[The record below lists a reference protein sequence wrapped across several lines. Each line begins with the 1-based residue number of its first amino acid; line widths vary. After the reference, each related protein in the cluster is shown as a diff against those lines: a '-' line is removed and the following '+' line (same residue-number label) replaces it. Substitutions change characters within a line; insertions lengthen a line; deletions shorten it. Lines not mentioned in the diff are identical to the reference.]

1 MLESFGL
8 GFSIALRPESLIA
21 MVVGVGW
28 GILGGALPGISGSI
42 AMALLLPLTFGLD
55 ASVALM
61 MLAGVWAGA
70 GYGGSIP
77 AILIKTPGTASA
89 AAAIFDGFELHR
101 QGKTGKALG
110 VSLVTGTIGGLV
122 SVIFLIALLVPLSR
136 ITLAFG
142 PPEYFAV
149 ALFGLVIISS
159 LSEHA
164 MLKGLISGFFGLAIA
179 VVGVDPLSAVQRF
192 TFGRLE
198 LYEGFELVAVLI
210 GLFAV
215 TEMLTQAGRLA
226 QWRKITDTATSTAMP
241 TLGELRGV
249 GRATTVGAIV
259 GLIVGV
265 MPGAGQTVA
274 SFVAYNEAKRWSKHP
289 EQFGKGSLEGVAA
302 PETANNAVQGGDLV
316 PALALGIPG
325 SNSAAIM
332 LAALVLH
339 GLRPGPML
347 FTTNPEVVYSLFAG
361 LIIVNFLMLVI
372 GFLILRLCMLVVNVP
387 VPYLITGVLSLVIVG
402 SYSINNSS
410 FDPLV
415 AVAFGAVGYLMNR
428 YGFSPA
434 ATVLGLLLGYLV
446 EISMRRALIMSN
458 VGWAIFVERPIALA
472 FVILSVLTLLYP
484 FVMRWRAARRQRATA
499 VDDSHPAPA

>member
-1 MLESFGL
+1 
-8 GFSIALRPESLIA
+8 
-21 MVVGVGW
+21 
-28 GILGGALPGISGSI
+28 
-42 AMALLLPLTFGLD
+42 
-55 ASVALM
+55 
-61 MLAGVWAGA
+61 
-70 GYGGSIP
+70 
-77 AILIKTPGTASA
+77 
-89 AAAIFDGFELHR
+89 
-101 QGKTGKALG
+101 
-110 VSLVTGTIGGLV
+110 
-122 SVIFLIALLVPLSR
+122 
-136 ITLAFG
+136 
-142 PPEYFAV
+142 
-149 ALFGLVIISS
+149 
-159 LSEHA
+159 
-164 MLKGLISGFFGLAIA
+164 MLKGLMAGFIGLGIA
-179 VVGVDPLSAVQRF
+179 VVGLDPLSGVQRF
-192 TFGRLE
+192 TFERLE
-198 LYEGFELVAVLI
+198 LYEGFELVPVLI

-226 QWRKITDTATSTAMP
+226 QWRRITDTGTSTAMP

-249 GRATTVGAIV
+249 GRATTIGTIV

-274 SFVAYNEAKRWSKHP
+274 SFVAYNEARRWSKHP

-361 LIIVNFLMLVI
+361 LIIVNVLLLAI
-372 GFLILRLCMLVVNVP
+372 GFLILRLCMLVVNVR
-387 VPYLITGVLSLVIVG
+387 VPYLVTGVLTLVIVG
-402 SYSINNSS
+402 SYSINNST

-415 AVAFGAVGYLMNR
+415 AVAFGAIGYLMNR

-446 EISMRRALIMSN
+446 EISMRRSLILSS
-458 VGWAIFVERPIALA
+458 GSWAIFFERPIALA
-472 FVILSVLTLLYP
+472 FMILSILTLFYP
-484 FVMRWRAARRQRATA
+484 IFIQWWAARKGRPVPTL
-499 VDDSHPAPA
+499 PIEGG

>member
-1 MLESFGL
+1 VLENFALGL
-8 GFSIALRPESLIA
+8 SIALRPESLLA
-21 MVVGVGW
+21 MTIGVCW
-28 GILGGALPGISGSI
+28 GILGGALPGITGSI

-55 ASVALM
+55 TSVALM
-61 MLAGVWAGA
+61 MLAGVWVGA

-77 AILIKTPGTASA
+77 AILIKTPGTPA
-89 AAAIFDGFELHR
+89 AAATILDGYELHR

-110 VSLVTGTIGGLV
+110 ISLVTGTIGGLV
-122 SVIFLIALLVPLSR
+122 SVVVLVALLIPLSR
-136 ITLAFG
+136 VTLAFG

-159 LSEHA
+159 LTEDS

-192 TFGRLE
+192 TFDRLE
-198 LYEGFELVAVLI
+198 LYEGFDLVAVLI

-226 QWRKITDTATSTAMP
+226 QWQRITDEKTSTDMP
-241 TLGELRGV
+241 TLGELRSV
-249 GRATTVGAIV
+249 GKATAIGSVVGM
-259 GLIVGV
+259 IVGV
-265 MPGAGQTVA
+265 MPGAGTTVA

-289 EQFGKGSLEGVAA
+289 EEFGKGSLEGVAA
-302 PETANNAVQGGDLV
+302 PETANNSVQGGDLV

-347 FTTNPEVVYSLFAG
+347 FETNPDVVYSLFSG
-361 LIIVNFLMLVI
+361 LVIVNFIMLVV
-372 GFLILRLCMLVVNVP
+372 GFLILRLCMAVVNVR
-387 VPYLITGVLSLVIVG
+387 VPYLVMGVLSLVVVG
-402 SYSINNSS
+402 SYSINNSI

-415 AVAFGAVGYLMNR
+415 TVAFGGVGYLMNK

-434 ATVLGLLLGYLV
+434 ATVLGLLLGYIV
-446 EISMRRALIMSN
+446 EISMRRALVISN
-458 VGWAIFVERPIALA
+458 VGWLIFVERPIALA
-472 FVILSVLTLLYP
+472 FIVLSILTLFYP
-484 FVMRWRAARRQRATA
+484 IILKWWAARRASRLAA
-499 VDDSHPAPA
+499 AE

>member
-1 MLESFGL
+1 MLENFALGL
-8 GFSIALRPESLIA
+8 AVAMRPESLIA
-21 MVVGVGW
+21 MTIGVCW

-77 AILIKTPGTASA
+77 AILIKTPGTSGA
-89 AAAIFDGFELHR
+89 AATIIDGYELHR

-110 VSLVTGTIGGLV
+110 ISLVTGTIGGLV
-122 SVIFLIALLVPLSR
+122 SVIVLVALLVPLAQV
-136 ITLAFG
+136 TLAFG

-159 LSEHA
+159 LTEQS
-164 MLKGLISGFFGLAIA
+164 MLKGLISGFLGLGIA

-192 TFGRLE
+192 TFERLE
-198 LYEGFELVAVLI
+198 LYEGFDVVAVLI

-215 TEMLTQAGRLA
+215 TEMLTQAGRLN
-226 QWRKITDTATSTAMP
+226 QWKRIGDEASTDFP
-241 TLGELRGV
+241 TFAELRGV
-249 GRATTVGAIV
+249 GRATFIGTIV

-265 MPGAGQTVA
+265 MPGAGSTVA
-274 SFVAYNEAKRWSKHP
+274 SFVAYNEAKRWSKTP

-302 PETANNAVQGGDLV
+302 PETANNSVQGGDLV

-332 LAALVLH
+332 LAALILH

-347 FTTNPEVVYSLFAG
+347 FSTNPEVVYSLFVG
-361 LIIVNFLMLVI
+361 LVIVNFIMLIV
-372 GFLILRLCMLVVNVP
+372 GFLILRLCMAVVNVR
-387 VPYLITGVLSLVIVG
+387 VPYLVTGVLSLVVIG
-402 SYSINNSS
+402 SYSINNSV

-415 AVAFGAVGYLMNR
+415 TIAFGGIGYLMNK

-446 EISMRRALIMSN
+446 EISMRRALIISN
-458 VGWAIFVERPIALA
+458 TGWFIFVERPIALA
-472 FVILSVLTLLYP
+472 FIILSVLTLFYP
-484 FVMRWRAARRQRATA
+484 IILKWWSARRRSQRIRASA
-499 VDDSHPAPA
+499 LVE